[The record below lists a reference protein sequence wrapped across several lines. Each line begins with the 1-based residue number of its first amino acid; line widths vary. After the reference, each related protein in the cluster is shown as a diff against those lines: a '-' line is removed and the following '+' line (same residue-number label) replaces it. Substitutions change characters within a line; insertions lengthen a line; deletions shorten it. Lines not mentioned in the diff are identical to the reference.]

1 MMLSMTE
8 TDYEN
13 WRDGLRCGGQEEY
26 GTQYTAASLYE
37 GGWRA
42 DALPDLIEQFNLTSD
57 EAERIYN
64 ELLDL
69 EQKAKSQKRGDRSM
83 KNIKVEWCENFIR
96 AAFTKHMPPQLKNPG
111 IEVNYFWTLAEKA
124 GLWVRGT
131 YGSPMSIALDNLCTV
146 ESVCDGEGHWMFNAF
161 RLDPKEE

>member
-13 WRDGLRCGGQEEY
+13 WRDDLRCGGQEECNN
-26 GTQYTAASLYE
+26 QYTAASLYA

-42 DALPDLIEQFNLTSD
+42 DALPDLIEQFNLTGD

-69 EQKAKSQKRGDRSM
+69 ERKA
-83 KNIKVEWCENFIR
+83 
-96 AAFTKHMPPQLKNPG
+96 
-111 IEVNYFWTLAEKA
+111 
-124 GLWVRGT
+124 
-131 YGSPMSIALDNLCTV
+131 
-146 ESVCDGEGHWMFNAF
+146 ES
-161 RLDPKEE
+161 EETEA

>member
-13 WRDGLRCGGQEEY
+13 WRDDLRCGGQEECDN
-26 GTQYTAASLYE
+26 QYTAASLYA

-42 DALPDLIEQFNLTSD
+42 DALPDLIEQFNLASD

-69 EQKAKSQKRGDRSM
+69 ERKA
-83 KNIKVEWCENFIR
+83 
-96 AAFTKHMPPQLKNPG
+96 
-111 IEVNYFWTLAEKA
+111 
-124 GLWVRGT
+124 
-131 YGSPMSIALDNLCTV
+131 
-146 ESVCDGEGHWMFNAF
+146 ES
-161 RLDPKEE
+161 EETEA

>member
-13 WRDGLRCGGQEEY
+13 WRDGLRCGGQEEHD
-26 GTQYTAASLYE
+26 TQYTAASLYE
-37 GGWRA
+37 GGWRT

-69 EQKAKSQKRGDRSM
+69 EQKA
-83 KNIKVEWCENFIR
+83 
-96 AAFTKHMPPQLKNPG
+96 
-111 IEVNYFWTLAEKA
+111 
-124 GLWVRGT
+124 
-131 YGSPMSIALDNLCTV
+131 
-146 ESVCDGEGHWMFNAF
+146 ES
-161 RLDPKEE
+161 EETEA

>member
-13 WRDGLRCGGQEEY
+13 WHDDLRCGGQEECNN
-26 GTQYTAASLYE
+26 QYTAASLYA

-64 ELLDL
+64 DLLDL
-69 EQKAKSQKRGDRSM
+69 ERKA
-83 KNIKVEWCENFIR
+83 
-96 AAFTKHMPPQLKNPG
+96 
-111 IEVNYFWTLAEKA
+111 
-124 GLWVRGT
+124 
-131 YGSPMSIALDNLCTV
+131 
-146 ESVCDGEGHWMFNAF
+146 ES
-161 RLDPKEE
+161 EETEA

>member
-13 WRDGLRCGGQEEY
+13 WRDDLRCGGQEECDN
-26 GTQYTAASLYE
+26 QYTAASLYA

-42 DALPDLIEQFNLTSD
+42 DALPDLIEQFNLTGD

-69 EQKAKSQKRGDRSM
+69 ERKA
-83 KNIKVEWCENFIR
+83 
-96 AAFTKHMPPQLKNPG
+96 
-111 IEVNYFWTLAEKA
+111 
-124 GLWVRGT
+124 
-131 YGSPMSIALDNLCTV
+131 
-146 ESVCDGEGHWMFNAF
+146 ES
-161 RLDPKEE
+161 EESKT

>member
-13 WRDGLRCGGQEEY
+13 WRDDLRCGGQEECNN
-26 GTQYTAASLYE
+26 QYTAASLYA

-64 ELLDL
+64 DLLDL
-69 EQKAKSQKRGDRSM
+69 ERKA
-83 KNIKVEWCENFIR
+83 
-96 AAFTKHMPPQLKNPG
+96 
-111 IEVNYFWTLAEKA
+111 
-124 GLWVRGT
+124 
-131 YGSPMSIALDNLCTV
+131 
-146 ESVCDGEGHWMFNAF
+146 ES
-161 RLDPKEE
+161 EETEA